1 VVGQKDSQ
9 RIGMTNKLNKAA
21 IALVTVCAIGSQQ
34 VLAAKWVEEDLNSF
48 VEINDQEIQI
58 HTAGNHEYG
67 NHDHINALFDNTEW
81 QKVGRVCLSVGR
93 QGYPFNDDDCFTPS
107 IIKTFSSAND
117 AYRIIS
123 FGTEKYGLSEKIADF
138 EAKLSSGQ
146 VMTVGWESPVWFGYY
161 VSREQILTDEASS
174 LMSKNPPE
182 LVNQVIP
189 EDPAMNAIIAEIIQY
204 YGPKNTAL
212 YADESVEQPQSVKD
226 RWLDPESKPN
236 WHKADRSDITFEN
249 FVASNYFA
257 TADPIFQNS
266 NISCKWRSSSSINGV
281 TNEILF
287 SIDGTKWLD
296 LNSHRDGS
304 YSVTLWDW
312 YNTVAIASGDE
323 TFISHGKPVLGRWNQ
338 KVPHSLI
345 REMLETGRFELFI
358 EPNPYRVDGM
368 LWDREMKIESGMKA
382 MTNLHVNVEIPQ
394 GSIDQDC
401 INDFR

>member
-1 VVGQKDSQ
+1 
-9 RIGMTNKLNKAA
+9 MTNKLNKAA

-48 VEINDQEIQI
+48 VEINGQEIQI

-67 NHDHINALFDNTEW
+67 NHDHINSLFDNTEW
-81 QKVGRVCLSVGR
+81 QKIGRVCLSVGR
-93 QGYPFNDDDCFTPS
+93 QDYPFNDDDCFNPS

-146 VMTVGWESPVWFGYY
+146 VMTVGWESPVWFAYY
-161 VSREQILTDEASS
+161 VSRDQVLTDEASS
-174 LMSKNPPE
+174 LMSKNQPE

-189 EDPAMNAIIAEIIQY
+189 EDPVMNAIISEIIQY

-212 YADESVEQPQSVKD
+212 FADESVALPQSVKD
-226 RWLDPESKPN
+226 GWLDPESKPH

-257 TADPIFQNS
+257 EADHVFQKS
-266 NISCKWRSSSSINGV
+266 NISCKRRSPSSTYGINH
-281 TNEILF
+281 EILF
-287 SIDGTKWLD
+287 SVDGTKWLD
-296 LNSHRDGS
+296 LNAHGDGS

-312 YNTVAIASGDE
+312 YNTVAISSGDQ
-323 TFISHGKPVLGRWNQ
+323 TFISHGKPALGRWNHE
-338 KVPHSLI
+338 VPRSLI
-345 REMLETGRFELFI
+345 RQIFEADRFEIFV
-358 EPNPYRVDGM
+358 EPNPYRVNGM
-368 LWDREMKIESGMKA
+368 LWDRDFKLESGM
-382 MTNLHVNVEIPQ
+382 MPITNLRSSVKFSTPK
-394 GSIDQDC
+394 SILPCVASFLGNKQ
-401 INDFR
+401 